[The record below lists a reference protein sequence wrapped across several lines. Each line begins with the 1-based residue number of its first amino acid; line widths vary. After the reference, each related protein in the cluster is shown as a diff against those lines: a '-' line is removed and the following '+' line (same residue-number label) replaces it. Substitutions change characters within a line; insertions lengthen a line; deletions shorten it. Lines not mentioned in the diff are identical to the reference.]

1 MLLTKNANIKQGQSL
16 DEQMITQLLE
26 QEELRVKNILE
37 FLKKKEG
44 MCADI
49 IKEML
54 LKNKSAKRSQKQ
66 NRRKTRKEKS
76 KGERRNLQILLS

>member
-1 MLLTKNANIKQGQSL
+1 MLLTKNANMKQGQSL

-37 FLKKKEG
+37 FFKKKEG

-66 NRRKTRKEKS
+66 NRRKTRKEQPRPQ
-76 KGERRNLQILLS
+76 GAFPF